1 MHRKGLKIIIVF
13 ITLMIL
19 FPIVKYLSQY
29 NSSIKS
35 NKEISGILPNF
46 FGKEKKDKELFFNPP
61 KTMPSSTS
69 IKVYKEDRILEL
81 FGDNKLLGRFKIGL
95 GRSPVGTKHKE
106 GDNKTPEGKY
116 YICTKNDNTKYTY
129 FMGIS
134 YPNIEDGK
142 TGLRNGSIDDLT
154 YNEIKKAIDKKTLPP
169 WNTHLGGA
177 VGIHGGGAKY
187 DWTYGCIAVS
197 DEDIKI
203 LWKYCNIGTF
213 VEVFK
218 KCS

>member
-1 MHRKGLKIIIVF
+1 
-13 ITLMIL
+13 MIL

-35 NKEISGILPNF
+35 NKEISSILPKF

-61 KTMPSSTS
+61 KTMPSYTS

-142 TGLRNGSIDDLT
+142 TGLKNGSIDDTT

-203 LWKYCNIGTF
+203 LWKYCNIGTS
-213 VEVFK
+213 VEIFK

>member
-19 FPIVKYLSQY
+19 FPIIKYLSHY
-29 NSSIKS
+29 NPSIKS
-35 NKEISGILPNF
+35 NKKASSILPKSSS
-46 FGKEKKDKELFFNPP
+46 KENNNKELFFNEP
-61 KTMPSSTS
+61 KNKPSSTH
-69 IKVYKEDRILEL
+69 IKIYKEERLLEL
-81 FGDNKLLGRFKIGL
+81 YGDNTLLGRFKIGL
-95 GRSPVGTKHKE
+95 GRSPVGTKNKE

-116 YICTKNDNTKYTY
+116 YICTKNDKTKYTY

-134 YPNIEDGK
+134 YPNIEDAKRGLNNNLIDNNINEQIK
-142 TGLRNGSIDDLT
+142 T
-154 YNEIKKAIDKKTLPP
+154 AIDKKGLPP
-169 WNTHLGGA
+169 WNTPLGGA

-203 LWKYCNIGTF
+203 LWKYCNIGTP
-213 VEVFK
+213 VEIFK